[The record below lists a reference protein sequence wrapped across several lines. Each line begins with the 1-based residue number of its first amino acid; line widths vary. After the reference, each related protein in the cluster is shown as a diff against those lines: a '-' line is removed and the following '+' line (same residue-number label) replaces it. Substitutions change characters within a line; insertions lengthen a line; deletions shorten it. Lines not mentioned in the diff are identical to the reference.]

1 MAVVINEF
9 EVLTQPAPA
18 RTQASPGAAT
28 QIQPTDKPEPRDL
41 APLMRAM
48 QAQALRAWAH

>member
-18 RTQASPGAAT
+18 RTQASPGAVT
-28 QIQPTDKPEPRDL
+28 QLQPADKPEPKEL
-41 APLMRAM
+41 VPLLRAM
-48 QAQALRAWAH
+48 QAEALRAWAH